1 MRWTMSD
8 KPCEA
13 LRIRWIRSQCRRLPR
28 WSAYLWSGMVKPR
41 SCEVESVFESS
52 LLTSTSKRQYGVEVG
67 GNPAFL
73 TGWMKS
79 MLADSA
85 NTSGYMGCKP
95 CASTEGATGE
105 KMISQIH
112 KTFYPDLG
120 CSGDLNLTVTVH
132 PVNVGTSCLGR
143 KTGLAA
149 TDVRCEGRE
158 IRSSLSQIRSGTWR
172 RNLASCSL
180 KGRHCQR

>member
-28 WSAYLWSGMVKPR
+28 WSAYLWSDMVKPR
-41 SCEVESVFESS
+41 SCEVESACESS
-52 LLTSTSKRQYGVEVG
+52 LPVSTSKRQYGVEVG
-67 GNPAFL
+67 GNPAFP
-73 TGWMKS
+73 TGWVNS
-79 MLADSA
+79 TLADSA

-95 CASTEGATGE
+95 SASTGGAKSE
-105 KMISQIH
+105 KIISQIH

-132 PVNVGTSCLGR
+132 PVNVGTSCFGLR
-143 KTGLAA
+143 TGLAA
-149 TDVRCEGRE
+149 VDEKHEGRE
-158 IRSSLSQIRSGTWR
+158 SRSSRRYGKHTTWR
-172 RNLASCSL
+172 RILASGES
-180 KGRHCQR
+180 